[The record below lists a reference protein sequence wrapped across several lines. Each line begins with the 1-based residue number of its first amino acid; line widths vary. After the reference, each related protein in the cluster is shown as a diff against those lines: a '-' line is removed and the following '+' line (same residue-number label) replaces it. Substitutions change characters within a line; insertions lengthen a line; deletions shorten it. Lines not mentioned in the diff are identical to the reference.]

1 MEAINF
7 YDEIKRLAKLKNLK
21 IESIMQEVLQSPT
34 PEAARD
40 FYQGMRKRNNYPR
53 LDVAYGMAK
62 ALGVSL
68 DYFFQSEE
76 LKNYDKYQNI
86 LPLLEN
92 MTDEELVKVEMM
104 IKLLV
109 QK

>member
-7 YDEIKRLAKLKNLK
+7 YDKFKRLAKLKNLK

-34 PEAARD
+34 PKKARD

-68 DYFFQSEE
+68 DYFFSIGGVKE
-76 LKNYDKYQNI
+76 LRQIPEHFTSFGKYDR
-86 LPLLEN
+86 
-92 MTDEELVKVEMM
+92 
-104 IKLLV
+104 
-109 QK
+109 